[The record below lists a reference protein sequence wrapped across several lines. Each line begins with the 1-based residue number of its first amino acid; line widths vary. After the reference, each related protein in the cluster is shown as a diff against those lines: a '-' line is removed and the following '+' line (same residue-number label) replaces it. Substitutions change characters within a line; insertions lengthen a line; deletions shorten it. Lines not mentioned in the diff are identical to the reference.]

1 MNTNYKQ
8 IKFSAILEEYAPN
21 ELVDD
26 EYFYNLKDIIN
37 NLPETDRAILILYAD
52 LQSMDKVAE
61 RLGVSKS
68 TIYVNIKRIREQINE
83 EMKKLC
89 Y

>member
-1 MNTNYKQ
+1 MNNFK
-8 IKFSAILEEYAPN
+8 KILEEYSPDLMN
-21 ELVDD
+21 DSEFM
-26 EYFYNLKDIIN
+26 YRLKDIIN
-37 NLPETDRAILILYAD
+37 NLSDTDKAILILYTD
-52 LQSMDKVAE
+52 LQSMDKAALTL
-61 RLGVSKS
+61 RVSKS